1 MKRLLLIACVLVFSS
16 INNGANASSQAQL
29 SGLNYLST
37 AQNVDGSWS
46 GDIASDFYS
55 TAAVLETLKIYNNG
69 GTSYQS
75 GFQWCQAY
83 PVWNVD
89 YLARKIILLSQNNLD
104 YSDALTTLFSL
115 RNTEN
120 SGWGLKSYTNDI
132 FDTAFALE
140 SLSSAKYSDATIL
153 YQALSYLT
161 LSQNPDGGW
170 GSMSGGPSSA
180 YVTAWVLKAL
190 IAYNSVFLLHDP
202 INKASAYLLT
212 KQNVDGG
219 FGSSPSN
226 VYETALS
233 VMSLIESGKGGAET
247 IQSGIQYLTT
257 TQASDGSW
265 SQDPYYTAL
274 ALQALAAARPNLM
287 VSSISLSNPM
297 PQENVETTITATI
310 KNAGYEDA
318 SNIVVRFYF
327 GDPSSGGVQIGSDQI
342 IPTLIINSSTQ
353 VSATASFTGT
363 GGKTIFVVSD
373 PDNTISETSEADNKS
388 STRIWV
394 ATAPDLAVFSEDLK
408 PSTYV
413 PAPGTAFTLAYTVR
427 NLGESAADAFA
438 VSLYDG
444 DPTAGGTLLQSANI
458 SGLVGTET
466 RAGTFGVTFTGD
478 GPHTLY
484 LAADSDNHITELSET
499 NNTGTVTIQ
508 VGGVQQYADLVA
520 GNITIAPDRP
530 HANDLVTITA
540 SVRNEGLEDASSF
553 TVELFDGAPE
563 SGGTLIHSQI
573 VSLSSGTNQTIS
585 ANWTI
590 LSGIHDIYLI
600 ADRSNQIN
608 ETNETNNQTSV
619 KVMTDMVDIT
629 VSATDLTFTPA
640 HPVNGDT
647 VVLNITVHNQGIK
660 DTGPFNL
667 ALYDGDPASGG
678 ALLQTFTISN
688 IAADGSTTL
697 PYTFTAI
704 PWTYRFYAIADTEN
718 TVTEL
723 YEDNNTAIRSLKIK
737 APGEILGPDLVPVKI
752 DLSSMTTDPRTL
764 VITGTAAVTF
774 QNKGDDKI
782 TTSFDLLVFEDT
794 NLDGTYT
801 PGLDNDLGTGSN
813 TISLWPEGAGM
824 VNVTL
829 SGNVKFLHAP
839 LYAFVDSND
848 AIHEQSETNN
858 HLNSCKDCEK
868 RPVNPIEP
876 VVKWKKGMQLLKPSV
891 ISPLD
896 TNGDGKITEEDIPA
910 IIATEYRGFN
920 YARNEMWNGR
930 LRAVRGSD
938 GGDMLSI
945 DDTNHKIYPYGA
957 PVGAG
962 DIDGDGLTEIL
973 VAMDCYTTGKQCSIA
988 AYEHDGTLKWDN
1000 LTAVNA
1006 WRTAHPNCCYSTGP
1020 ISGSVPPIIA
1030 DLEHDGTPEIIS
1042 GRTVMNS
1049 TDGSIRWSLDNGWG
1063 DICNSTIADLDLD
1076 GRPEVV
1082 SGGRVYSADGVL
1094 KWTVGLGINAI
1105 GRFSD
1110 DPYPEIVLI
1119 RSVSNEP
1126 NVYLLDHNGNTK
1138 WGPVNL
1144 KNFDPGG
1151 PSNGTGII
1159 HQPIIADF
1167 DGDGEPEIGVRRTSN
1182 FYALDKNG
1190 NLKQTYALPVATPD
1204 GSIGTVFDLNGD
1216 NRPEVLI
1223 FANESFR
1230 IFDGPSGELLY
1241 QEAIASGGMFGTEQN
1256 VMVADVDLDG
1266 HAEIVVISREGV
1278 RVYKSRNE
1286 PWVNSR
1292 KIWNQYDYHVTNVN
1306 DDGTIPQYE
1315 SPSWLLNNTFH
1326 VQATISETTNPYL
1339 TPNLTASYLRSQP
1352 NGASLD
1358 ITVRIGN
1365 GGSKEASPGASVMF
1379 YSGSSSGTLLG
1390 SVYTTQTLQPG
1401 KYEDI
1406 TFGIGS
1412 GYAGIST
1419 ITAIVDQANTVS
1431 ECLEDDNQVSL
1442 SLSSG
1447 SGMPDLRIGSE
1458 DITLSSGPYYEG
1470 SLVTITANIA
1480 NAGFY
1485 PATNIS
1491 LGLYDGNPASGGTQ
1505 IGATHFI
1512 SSIDAAG
1519 SASIPLI
1526 FYTMGTPGTHV
1537 LYIVVDN
1544 ENIVAETNETNN
1556 SASITIDIQEPVLP
1570 NPSITANDIALPSSS
1585 LKEGDRLTVSGTI
1598 LNRGAAASNI
1608 LVKISV
1614 GSAEFGVGSESKSEI
1629 QTIYPALG
1637 LGQSATVQATFET
1650 VGLSGNQ
1657 TVLVEIDPDNAISES
1672 VETDNTASAAVSIQ
1686 SAGLATSLSTD
1697 TTQYSANTDVQISY
1711 TISNNNGTAWNGTG
1725 IVNIEDTSGNLL
1737 ATAATFSIQDL
1748 KPVGLSKW
1756 SYRIPATVTAARD
1769 MKDTLS
1775 SATVDFGSVLT
1786 DLGIPSAIVD
1796 KNSIRVLEFDSA
1808 GNLVGEKQA
1817 KAEFVSG
1824 TQARVLWFIDGL
1836 SASGQ
1841 PRYFNIYF
1849 DTDDHGPKPTSTNTR
1864 LPETKSLIAYA
1875 SNYGAIYI
1883 VESNGDGTFGTPV
1896 YVDDLSGGRDN
1907 SEGIVLDDFNNDG
1920 FPDIIVGSG
1929 YTDRIYYYQNKADG
1943 LNTFFPKVEVGVAS
1957 SSGLVRDMAAAD
1969 FNNDEKKD
1977 FVVSGYSANLYLF
1990 MNNGDGTF
1998 TRSVIPAPGG
2008 TGHFYGKTAA
2018 DVDGDGNM
2026 DIAVG
2031 TERSYMPGVVYVYR
2045 GKGDGTFLTPAL
2057 IGYNGGYS
2065 DGLAAGDFNEDGKI
2079 DIIETNDTRGNSNM
2093 YPGNGDGTFGAL
2105 VLVGSLSI
2113 PWGWIPTFD
2122 AGDFNN
2128 DGHLDVIAAND
2139 CLKTVTFHAGN
2150 GNGSFKAPV
2159 TVGTA
2164 SQCISAISV
2173 PPAKP
2178 QAWPVLG
2185 AAERVP
2191 LAHVSA
2197 SWNTVTTPAGEYKV
2211 HATIMEGQG
2220 MISESYAPF
2229 TILPDTRADAKVV
2242 TDKISY
2248 NPNETATITST
2259 ITSNSANYVME
2270 NLTAKMTIEGAGS
2283 QGSGAGSAVYSE
2295 TKTIKTL
2302 MQGAAYSFKSY
2313 WSTVTHPAGT
2323 YPITLEVKD
2332 ATGAAI
2338 AATTASII
2346 IQSTT
2351 QTGTGITGTITA
2363 APSPV
2368 YQGREETF
2376 TCTITN
2382 SGNEDLAS
2390 LTATVLIVDPETG
2403 EIKTEV
2409 RSQETGV
2416 RRGETITATQK
2427 VSTMSL
2433 APKTYLAILQIQTP
2447 AMAQPK
2453 TISSATFEVKPGI
2466 EAAKKMPDVTN
2477 LLVWINEKCERN
2489 GSSATENTEDTEKN
2503 KTGSES
2509 AQIHAKGKGQD
2520 SEEEDKDETD
2530 KKDCI
2535 RIDLIDEALRKA
2547 VTDYRLV
2554 YDKKDFQAELRNPY
2568 YTDFLILGDHQHL
2581 EDHYNE
2587 ELREQVYSGKG
2598 LILSPYHHEQIEK
2611 ELIGMKVDGH
2621 LPGADYPVS
2630 LTGSELGLQGTFQT
2644 YGRTAK
2650 VKDTEATNVLAW
2662 ITVAAGKEPEQH
2674 PAVIKRQYGQ
2684 GKALYLAFDLA
2695 MSSKDT
2701 VSFPALLEHAVEY
2714 VHRPASNPEGTPRSA
2729 DPNRLVPI
2737 EITIK
2742 SLGGAFDIRVTE
2754 TYPEEIRQY
2763 DPEFTDRLPAGTWTR
2778 DLRLDPDQ
2786 TKTILYYALTPDKA
2800 GTYTLATEVGY
2811 MENGEYAPYQT
2822 LSIDLIVDK
2831 DIPTATQETIS
2842 AMTALPVSRNDAEK
2856 IAEAIKHTEKAQKRV
2871 IAEQEDMQK
2880 NIHDLLKA
2888 ADALLS
2894 VTSADT
2900 AEVRLMLDNIILFWE
2915 AEWYYYPSPP
2925 GQ

>member
-794 NLDGTYT
+794 DLDARYT
-801 PGLDNDLGTGSN
+801 PGMDNVLGTGTN
-813 TISLWPEGAGM
+813 TTSLWPEGAGM
-824 VNVTL
+824 VNVPLT
-829 SGNVKFLHAP
+829 GNVKFLHSP
-839 LYAFVDSND
+839 LYAFVDSGD
-848 AIHEQSETNN
+848 AVLEQNETNN
-858 HLNSCKDCEK
+858 HLISCKDCEK

-876 VVKWKKGMQLLKPSV
+876 VVKWKKTGMEIFETPV
-891 ISPLD
+891 IAPLID
-896 TNGDGKITEEDIPA
+896 SNGDG
-910 IIATEYRGFN
+910 N
-920 YARNEMWNGR
+920 
-930 LRAVRGSD
+930 
-938 GGDMLSI
+938 I
-945 DDTNHKIYPYGA
+945 DDKDVPGIIFKQWLMDHIIPSDEWKDYSDLWAIRGDTGSTIFHIHDPSYKISWDSTPLA
-957 PVGAG
+957 VG
-962 DIDGDGLTEIL
+962 DIDADGLPETVLKSDCNSAVTGYTCGLRAYDHNGNLKWDNTAAVNQWKSAHGLAGWSPFDIRKMPPLIADLDHNGKPEIVFGMSIINPADGSITWASANYQYYQMS
-973 VAMDCYTTGKQCSIA
+973 VAAFPTVADIDLDGKQEMIFGNA
-988 AYEHDGTLKWDN
+988 AINSDGTLKWWN
-1000 LTAVNA
+1000 TSLGNMGYLAGSKNVAV
-1006 WRTAHPNCCYSTGP
+1006 
-1020 ISGSVPPIIA
+1020 
-1030 DLEHDGTPEIIS
+1030 
-1042 GRTVMNS
+1042 
-1049 TDGSIRWSLDNGWG
+1049 
-1063 DICNSTIADLDLD
+1063 
-1076 GRPEVV
+1076 
-1082 SGGRVYSADGVL
+1082 
-1094 KWTVGLGINAI
+1094 

-1110 DPYPEIVLI
+1110 DPYPELVLVTH
-1119 RSVSNEP
+1119 SYNAP
-1126 NVYLLDHNGNTK
+1126 TGAAVYLLDHRGQIK
-1138 WGPVNL
+1138 WGPVNIRNL
-1144 KNFDPGG
+1144 DTSDPWNC
-1151 PSNGTGII
+1151 SNIL
-1159 HQPIIADF
+1159 PPLIADF
-1167 DGDGEPEIGVRRTSN
+1167 DGDGEPEIGVRGGNRY
-1182 FYALDKNG
+1182 FALDKNG
-1190 NLKQTYALPVATPD
+1190 NLKQKYVLPDAYPDDATP
-1204 GSIGTVFDLNGD
+1204 TVFDLNGD
-1216 NRPEVLI
+1216 GRPEVLI
-1223 FANESFR
+1223 NANHSFM
-1230 IFDGPSGELLY
+1230 IFDGITGSRLY
-1241 QEAIASGGMFGTEQN
+1241 SESFWQDWPRRTWSKQN
-1256 VMVADVDLDG
+1256 VIVADVDADG
-1266 HAEIVVISREGV
+1266 KTEAVVASDDGIKVYESKNHDWVGAR
-1278 RVYKSRNE
+1278 RV
-1286 PWVNSR
+1286 
-1292 KIWNQYDYHVTNVN
+1292 WNQYDYHVTNVN
-1306 DDGTIPQYE
+1306 DDGSIPQYE
-1315 SPSWLLNNTFH
+1315 SPSWLMNNTYLT
-1326 VQATISETTNPYL
+1326 QARVGESPNPYL
-1339 TPNLTASYLRSQP
+1339 TPNFTASYLRVQQDSATL
-1352 NGASLD
+1352 NL
-1358 ITVRIGN
+1358 TVRIGN
-1365 GGSKEASPGASVMF
+1365 GGAKEAAPGASVSF
-1379 YSGSSSGTLLG
+1379 YNGPSSGSLLG
-1390 SVYTTQTLQPG
+1390 TVYTTRTLQPG
-1401 KYEDI
+1401 EYEDI
-1406 TFGIGS
+1406 TYSIGS
-1412 GYAGIST
+1412 GYAGISI
-1419 ITAIVDQANTVS
+1419 ITAVVDQANTIS
-1431 ECLEDDNQVSL
+1431 ECREDDNQVSL
-1442 SLSSG
+1442 SVGSG
-1447 SGMPDLRIGSE
+1447 SGMPDLAIGSE
-1458 DITLSSGPYYEG
+1458 NITLSSGPYYEG
-1470 SLVTITANIA
+1470 SSVTGTANII
-1480 NAGFY
+1480 NAGYY
-1485 PATNIS
+1485 PATNAS
-1491 LGLYDGNPASGGTQ
+1491 VRLYDGNPASGGSQ
-1505 IGATHFI
+1505 IGSTQTI
-1512 SSIDAAG
+1512 SSLEAG
-1519 SASIPLI
+1519 VSATVSFSFDTL
-1526 FYTMGTPGTHV
+1526 GKGGTHV
-1537 LYIVVDN
+1537 LYVVIDS
-1544 ENIVAETNETNN
+1544 ENAIAETNEGNN
-1556 SASITIDIQEPVLP
+1556 SASVTIDIQEPVLP
-1570 NPSITANDIALPSSS
+1570 NLLITAIALSSSS
-1585 LKEGDRLTVSGTI
+1585 LKEGDQLTVSATI
-1598 LNRGAAASNI
+1598 LNRGAGVSGVPVRI
-1608 LVKISV
+1608 KINS
-1614 GSAEFGVGSESKSEI
+1614 SSRSQTEI
-1629 QTIYPALG
+1629 IYPILTPSQA
-1637 LGQSATVQATFET
+1637 ATVEATFET
-1650 VGLSGNQ
+1650 IGLSGTQ
-1657 TVLVEIDPDNAISES
+1657 TVLVEVDPDNAITES
-1672 VETDNTASAAVSIQ
+1672 IETDNTASATISIQ
-1686 SAGLATSLSTD
+1686 SAGLATTLSINK
-1697 TTQYSANTDVQISY
+1697 TQYSANSDMQI
-1711 TISNNNGTAWNGTG
+1711 TFTVNNNNALAWSGTG
-1725 IVNIEDTSGNLL
+1725 EVNIEDTAGDLL
-1737 ATAATFSIQDL
+1737 ATAATFSVEVQ
-1748 KPVGLSKW
+1748 PSW
-1756 SYRIPATVTAARD
+1756 AYRAPATMTAAWD
-1769 MKDTLS
+1769 MKDVL
-1775 SATVDFGSVLT
+1775 AAVDINFSDMLT
-1786 DLGIPSAIVD
+1786 GLGVPAAAVD
-1796 KNSIRVLEFDSA
+1796 KNSIRVQELDST
-1808 GNLVGEKQA
+1808 GNIIGEKQA
-1817 KAEFVSG
+1817 QTVFKNDTNAMITWLVDG
-1824 TQARVLWFIDGL
+1824 TTANNTT
-1836 SASGQ
+1836 
-1841 PRYFNIYF
+1841 RYFAVYF
-1849 DTDDHGPKPTSTNTR
+1849 DTTDHGQKQPSDHTKFPKTGKGIAFSDETGKIYVLESEGNGAFTTPGLIDDVTTSAADNVR
-1864 LPETKSLIAYA
+1864 GVVLADF
-1875 SNYGAIYI
+1875 
-1883 VESNGDGTFGTPV
+1883 NGDGFVDIITGTGTNGDLYYYQNNADGSNTFLSKIKIGTISAASYIMDMAV
-1896 YVDDLSGGRDN
+1896 A
-1907 SEGIVLDDFNNDG
+1907 DFNNDG
-1920 FPDIIVGSG
+1920 KPDF
-1929 YTDRIYYYQNKADG
+1929 A
-1943 LNTFFPKVEVGVAS
+1943 
-1957 SSGLVRDMAAAD
+1957 
-1969 FNNDEKKD
+1969 
-1977 FVVSGYSANLYLF
+1977 VSGNNTTLSLF
-1990 MNNGDGTF
+1990 LGAGPGTF
-1998 TRSVIPAPGG
+1998 TQSSFAAPSG
-2008 TGHFYGKTAA
+2008 TTWLRGKAA
-2018 DVDGDGNM
+2018 GDVDLDGKP
-2026 DIAVG
+2026 DLIIADCG
-2031 TERSYMPGVVYVYR
+2031 SGKVYLYK
-2045 GKGDGTFLTPAL
+2045 GKGDGTFHAPIHIATSGTDP
-2057 IGYNGGYS
+2057 Y
-2065 DGLAAGDFNEDGKI
+2065 GLVIGDFDEDGNPDVI
-2079 DIIETNDTRGNSNM
+2079 ANTGQGGESNFFRGK
-2093 YPGNGDGTFGAL
+2093 GDGAFAAST
-2105 VLVGSLSI
+2105 SI
-2113 PWGWIPTFD
+2113 ATLD
-2122 AGDFNN
+2122 TNNYAAYDVGDFNN
-2128 DGHLDVIAAND
+2128 DGHLDILAITAPGNTLD
-2139 CLKTVTFHAGN
+2139 FYPGKGDATFGLKVTVTSVYSTLGI
-2150 GNGSFKAPV
+2150 
-2159 TVGTA
+2159 TA
-2164 SQCISAISV
+2164 S
-2173 PPAKP
+2173 PAL
-2178 QAWPVLG
+2178 AEVHPVLG
-2185 AAERVP
+2185 IPENVP
-2191 LAHVSA
+2191 GQTYQFT
-2197 SWNTVTTPAGEYKV
+2197 WNTGGTTPGQYQV
-2211 HATIMEGQG
+2211 HATLSEGAG
-2220 MISESYAPF
+2220 AAAENKVSFE
-2229 TILPDTRADAKVV
+2229 ILADVRAAAKVV
-2242 TDKISY
+2242 TDKIQY

-2259 ITSNSANYVME
+2259 ITSNSANYVFE
-2270 NLTAKMTIEGAGS
+2270 NLSAKLTISSNSSSGLNGS
-2283 QGSGAGSAVYSE
+2283 NGSYTE
-2295 TKTIKTL
+2295 TKTLTTL
-2302 MQGAAYSFKSY
+2302 MPGAAYAYKSH
-2313 WSTVTHPAGT
+2313 WNTASNPAGSYT
-2323 YPITLEVKD
+2323 VSLEVRSGD
-2332 ATGAAI
+2332 TVISTSAASLQILSSSNTGGGLA
-2338 AATTASII
+2338 
-2346 IQSTT
+2346 
-2351 QTGTGITGTITA
+2351 GTILAT
-2363 APSPV
+2363 PSPV

-2376 TCTITN
+2376 TYSITN
-2382 SGNEDLAS
+2382 SGNEDVTS
-2390 LTATVLIVDPETG
+2390 LGAAVIIVDPETG

-2433 APKTYLAILQIQTP
+2433 APKNYLAVLQVQTA

-2453 TISSATFEVKPGI
+2453 TLASAVFEVKPGI
-2466 EAAKKMPDVTN
+2466 EAAKKIPDVTN
-2477 LLVWINEKCERN
+2477 LLVWINEKCEKN
-2489 GSSATENTEDTEKN
+2489 GGIATEDTEKN
-2503 KTGSES
+2503 KFNHESTPMDANGKSQES
-2509 AQIHAKGKGQD
+2509 AVSSQQ
-2520 SEEEDKDETD
+2520 SEVKSRECGTESLE
-2530 KKDCI
+2530 
-2535 RIDLIDEALRKA
+2535 EALRKA
-2547 VTDYRLV
+2547 VTDYRIV

-2581 EDHYNE
+2581 EDHFAE
-2587 ELREQVYSGKG
+2587 EFREQVYSGKG
-2598 LILSPYHHEQIEK
+2598 LILSPYHQEQLEK
-2611 ELIGMKVDGH
+2611 EIFNIKADGH
-2621 LPGADYPVS
+2621 LPGTEHPVQ

-2662 ITVAAGKEPEQH
+2662 ITVAAGKETVQY

-2714 VHRPASNPEGTPRSA
+2714 VHRPINNPEGTPHRA
-2729 DPNRLVPI
+2729 DPGRLVPI